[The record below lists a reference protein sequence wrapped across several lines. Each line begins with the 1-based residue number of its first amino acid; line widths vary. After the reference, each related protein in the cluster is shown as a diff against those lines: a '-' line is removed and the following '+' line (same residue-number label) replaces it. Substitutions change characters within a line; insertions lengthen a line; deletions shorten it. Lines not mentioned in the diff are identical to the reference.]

1 MNAPRYIQKSIVNQH
16 QQNYEYKNHVK
27 RLQEIKTKR
36 SKTLSSNTSSSLDLK
51 SKQQMRFLKQQ
62 IDKLN
67 VINKENEALL
77 GRLVNI
83 NNGKLKRFVNSDQ
96 VEDSM
101 FKFIQKKAD
110 VSEIQRKIQE
120 EKLKEEN
127 TQIVRRLI
135 ERIQKNEQL
144 SKEQRQRAISE
155 YLKQRKLMQK
165 YSNYQAEPSKMNIS
179 SNENNISTEHN
190 ENSRYIR
197 SNNLPSQER
206 DQNNSPGAHS
216 GELKLPPL
224 QEQKNILVSENDI
237 SQRSQSSKLV
247 SKGTHKNSITHGINS
262 NNISLNSGSGN
273 KYNYQVKGNTEI
285 NNGSHNYSNVSSNQ
299 INRKN
304 TSNSSQKYEY
314 SEQNSAMYQYENHNM
329 INQIENLKSNTSQ
342 KGKSKE
348 KKLLNNI
355 LQECYTKSDQQ
366 KSSRSMDQSKV
377 VSVKNQDGNTSKVI
391 QTNESSENMNF
402 QKIRSENTSSK
413 NNTSINTLQDI
424 EPKKSQTDNTN
435 SVKIGKILNTNQN
448 KNVKLQNTIQQNQ
461 KNIKDQNNLSLAS
474 IQNKSKA
481 NQSKNTTLQ
490 QSNSSKQ
497 HKIPINKLRCSSE
510 KIDLGSNQKV
520 YKDKRR
526 ISTTAANNNDDDD
539 RYDDEPEKINIKQNQ
554 KKPIIQDEKTI
565 YQKRNSAQV
574 VENEDIPQSYTPQK
588 QSYNEEDYHQE
599 YEIEEDECIQ
609 EDKSSQNKKQQQQK
623 PLDSYNFYDK
633 DQQKTQNV
641 TKSQNRYQNQSQQI
655 EDDQIIDEDFNL

>member
-36 SKTLSSNTSSSLDLK
+36 SKTLTSNTSSSLDLK

-67 VINKENEALL
+67 VINKENEVML

-96 VEDSM
+96 IEDSM
-101 FKFIQKKAD
+101 FKYIQKKAD

-135 ERIQKNEQL
+135 ERIQKNEQM

-165 YSNYQAEPSKMNIS
+165 YSNYQAEPSKINIS

-206 DQNNSPGAHS
+206 EQNISPGAHS

-224 QEQKNILVSENDI
+224 QEQKNVLISENDI
-237 SQRSQSSKLV
+237 SQRSQSSKLAL
-247 SKGTHKNSITHGINS
+247 KGTHKNSITHGINS
-262 NNISLNSGSGN
+262 NNVSLNSGSGN

-285 NNGSHNYSNVSSNQ
+285 NNGSHNQSNTSSNQ

-314 SEQNSAMYQYENHNM
+314 IEQQSAMYQYEDHNTLSHV
-329 INQIENLKSNTSQ
+329 ENLKSNTSQ
-342 KGKSKE
+342 KGKLKE

-366 KSSRSMDQSKV
+366 KSSRSFDQSKV
-377 VSVKNQDGNTSKVI
+377 VSAKNQEGNTSKVI

-402 QKIRSENTSSK
+402 QKVRSENTSSK
-413 NNTSINTLQDI
+413 NNTAINTLQDI
-424 EPKKSQTDNTN
+424 EPTKPQTDNNN

-448 KNVKLQNTIQQNQ
+448 KNIKLQNSILQ
-461 KNIKDQNNLSLAS
+461 KNVKDQSNSSLAS
-474 IQNKSKA
+474 IQSKNKGNKSK
-481 NQSKNTTLQ
+481 NITLQ
-490 QSNSSKQ
+490 QSNSSNQ
-497 HKIPINKLRCSSE
+497 HKTPINKLRCSSE

-526 ISTTAANNNDDDD
+526 ISTTAANND
-539 RYDDEPEKINIKQNQ
+539 RYDDEPEKINIPPNE
-554 KKPIIQDEKTI
+554 KKSANQDERTI

-588 QSYNEEDYHQE
+588 HSYIEDDYQQE
-599 YEIEEDECIQ
+599 YEIEEDESIQ
-609 EDKSSQNKKQQQQK
+609 EKKCLKDKKQQQK
-623 PLDSYNFYDK
+623 PLDSYNFYEK
-633 DQQKTQNV
+633 DQQNES
-641 TKSQNRYQNQSQQI
+641 KSQNRYQNQKQQN

>member
-67 VINKENEALL
+67 MINKENEALL

-96 VEDSM
+96 TEDSM

-135 ERIQKNEQL
+135 ERIQKNEQM

-165 YSNYQAEPSKMNIS
+165 YSNYQAVPSKMNIS

-206 DQNNSPGAHS
+206 DQNVIPGAHS

-237 SQRSQSSKLV
+237 SQRSQSSKLAL
-247 SKGTHKNSITHGINS
+247 KGTHKNSITHSINS
-262 NNISLNSGSGN
+262 NNVSLNSGSGN
-273 KYNYQVKGNTEI
+273 KYNYQIKGNTEI
-285 NNGSHNYSNVSSNQ
+285 NNGSHNQSSISSNQ

-314 SEQNSAMYQYENHNM
+314 IEQNSAMYQYEDHNTLH
-329 INQIENLKSNTSQ
+329 QIENLKSNTSQ
-342 KGKSKE
+342 KGKPKE
-348 KKLLNNI
+348 KKLLNHI
-355 LQECYTKSDQQ
+355 LQECSTKSDQQ
-366 KSSRSMDQSKV
+366 KSSCSMDQPKV
-377 VSVKNQDGNTSKVI
+377 VSVKNQDGSKVI
-391 QTNESSENMNF
+391 QTNESQENMNF
-402 QKIRSENTSSK
+402 QKIRSENTCSK
-413 NNTSINTLQDI
+413 NNIAINTLLDI
-424 EPKKSQTDNTN
+424 EPTKRQTENTN
-435 SVKIGKILNTNQN
+435 SVRIGKILNTNQN
-448 KNVKLQNTIQQNQ
+448 KNLKPQNSILQSQ
-461 KNIKDQNNLSLAS
+461 KNLKDQSNSSLAS
-474 IQNKSKA
+474 IQNKNKV

-490 QSNSSKQ
+490 QSNSSNQ
-497 HKIPINKLRCSSE
+497 HKTPIKKLRCSSE

-526 ISTTAANNNDDDD
+526 ISTTAANND
-539 RYDDEPEKINIKQNQ
+539 RYDDEPEKINIQQSQ
-554 KKPIIQDEKTI
+554 KKPFNLDEKTI
-565 YQKRNSAQV
+565 YQKSNSAQV

-588 QSYNEEDYHQE
+588 QSSNENDYQQQ
-599 YEIEEDECIQ
+599 YQIEEDECIQ
-609 EDKSSQNKKQQQQK
+609 ESKRFQDKSKQQK

-641 TKSQNRYQNQSQQI
+641 IKSQNRYQNQNEQN